1 MKYGESATLF
11 FPIYRPN
18 GEPVDNLVYARMCSA
33 KIAKDGGTFAAT
45 TNSIDYAGEGLC
57 SLTLTAQEMTCDDFV
72 IAINAQNLGMTFT
85 LPIIGETTRDV
96 DVTDLEALTDKI
108 LGLAGHFSVT
118 NNTLTTYDDAGVA
131 TGTYTLTRNSG
142 GEITA
147 IEPVVSNNGG

>member
-33 KIAKDGGTFAAT
+33 KIAKDGGAFAAT

-85 LPIIGETTRDV
+85 PPIVGETTRDV
-96 DVTDLEALTDKI
+96 DLSGVLSALDTVK
-108 LGLAGHFSVT
+108 GLAGHFTVT
-118 NNTLTTYDDAGVA
+118 TNTLTIYDDSGTA
-131 TGTYTLTRNSG
+131 TGTFTLTRNAE
-142 GEITA
+142 GEIVE